1 MNYLRELREYSH
13 LIVSF
18 ARRDIRARY
27 KQTALGIAW
36 AILQPFSLMVVFT
49 LVFSRLAQI
58 PSDGVP
64 YPIFVYSSLIFWT
77 YFATSVSQGT
87 VAMTANATLV
97 RKIYFPRETLLVA
110 VFLAAGLDLLIAFSI
125 LLLLFIY
132 FQYALTWTVL
142 WVLPLLLTQLLFTS
156 AVICLTSAIHVYFR
170 DIGHALQLGLQLWF
184 YATPVAYPVS
194 VVSQKL
200 KPLYFLNPMASII
213 DGYRRSLLHGDVPDF
228 EVVGAWLLIAFILAG
243 VAYIVFKKAEATF
256 ADVI

>member
-1 MNYLRELREYSH
+1 MNYLRELKEYSH

-27 KQTALGIAW
+27 KQTALGVAW
-36 AILQPFSLMVVFT
+36 AILQPFALMVVFT

-77 YFATSVSQGT
+77 YFGSCVSQGT
-87 VAMTANATLV
+87 ISMTANATLV

-110 VFLAAGLDLLIAFSI
+110 VFLAAGLDLFIAFSI

-132 FQYALTWTVL
+132 FQYTLTWSVF
-142 WVLPLLLTQLLFTS
+142 WVLPLFLVQLLFTS
-156 AVICLTSAIHVYFR
+156 AVVCITSAIHVHFR

-184 YATPVAYPVS
+184 YATPVAYPLS
-194 VVSQKL
+194 VVSEDL
-200 KPLYFLNPMASII
+200 KPVYFLNPMASII
-213 DGYRRSLLHGDVPDF
+213 DGYRKSLLHGDAPDLN
-228 EVVGAWLLIAFILAG
+228 VVGAWLFIAVILAG
-243 VAYIVFKKAEATF
+243 IAYIVFKKAEATF